1 MPIYAKKFILW
12 RNFVQKGLE
21 FRGILVYIT
30 PSKQEERSMNYPYM
44 PKSTALW
51 LIENTSLTFEQIAD
65 FCGLHELE
73 VKSIA
78 DAETTKV
85 QGLNPILNGQLTRED
100 IERCESDP
108 SARLQLRQEIID
120 AQQAQNKRG
129 VGYTPKLH
137 RQNRLGG
144 ILWILK
150 NYPELSD
157 GQVARLMRSTN
168 PTVASVRNK
177 THKSYSIIQIQS
189 PIVLGLV
196 SESALHDAVA
206 KARKQS
212 NK

>member
-1 MPIYAKKFILW
+1 
-12 RNFVQKGLE
+12 
-21 FRGILVYIT
+21 
-30 PSKQEERSMNYPYM
+30 MNYPYM

-51 LIENTSLTFEQIAD
+51 LIENTALTFEQIAE

-73 VKSIA
+73 VKNIA
-78 DAETTKV
+78 DAETYKI
-85 QGLNPILNGQLTRED
+85 QPLNPILSGQLTRED
-100 IERCESDP
+100 IENCEADT
-108 SARLQLRQEIID
+108 SARLTLRREIVD
-120 AQQAQNKRG
+120 AQQKQNKRG

-168 PTVASVRNK
+168 PTVASVRNE
-177 THKSYSIIQIQS
+177 THASYSVIQIQS

-196 SESALHDAVA
+196 SESAIHDAVA
-206 KARKQS
+206 KAQKAAAAPKKKS
-212 NK
+212 KKK

>member
-1 MPIYAKKFILW
+1 
-12 RNFVQKGLE
+12 
-21 FRGILVYIT
+21 
-30 PSKQEERSMNYPYM
+30 MNYPYM

-51 LIENTSLTFEQIAD
+51 LIENTALSFQQIAD

-73 VKSIA
+73 IKNIA
-78 DAETTKV
+78 DSEVNKI
-85 QGLNPILNGQLTRED
+85 QGLDPVLNGQITRED
-100 IERCESDP
+100 IKQCEENESL
-108 SARLQLRQEIID
+108 RLTLRESIVN
-120 AQQAQNKRG
+120 AQKAQNKKG

-177 THKSYSIIQIQS
+177 THKTYFAIQIQN
-189 PIVLGLV
+189 PIILGLI
-196 SESALHDAVA
+196 SESALQESVN
-206 KARKQS
+206 KA
-212 NK
+212 NKVKK

>member
-1 MPIYAKKFILW
+1 
-12 RNFVQKGLE
+12 
-21 FRGILVYIT
+21 
-30 PSKQEERSMNYPYM
+30 MNYPYM

-51 LIENTSLTFEQIAD
+51 LIENTALTFEQIAE

-73 VKSIA
+73 VQNIA
-78 DAETTKV
+78 DAETYKI
-85 QGLNPILNGQLTRED
+85 QPLNPILSGQLTRED
-100 IERCESDP
+100 IEKCEADSD
-108 SARLQLRQEIID
+108 ARLTLRKEIVD
-120 AQQAQNKRG
+120 AQQKQNKRG

-144 ILWILK
+144 ILWIIK

-177 THKSYSIIQIQS
+177 THNSYSLIQIQS

-196 SESALHDAVA
+196 SESAIHDAVA
-206 KARKQS
+206 KAQKAAS
-212 NK
+212 KPAKKKKK

>member
-1 MPIYAKKFILW
+1 
-12 RNFVQKGLE
+12 
-21 FRGILVYIT
+21 
-30 PSKQEERSMNYPYM
+30 MNYPYM

-51 LIENTSLTFEQIAD
+51 LIENTALTFEQIAD

-73 VKSIA
+73 VKNIA
-78 DAETTKV
+78 DAETYKI
-85 QGLNPILNGQLTRED
+85 QGLNPILNGQVTRED
-100 IERCESDP
+100 IEKCEANP
-108 SARLQLRQEIID
+108 EERLTLRQEIVE
-120 AQQAQNKRG
+120 AQNAQNKKG

-168 PTVASVRNK
+168 PTVSSIRNK

-189 PIVLGLV
+189 PVVLGLV
-196 SESALHDAVA
+196 SESAIRDAVT
-206 KARKQS
+206 KAQKK

>member
-1 MPIYAKKFILW
+1 
-12 RNFVQKGLE
+12 
-21 FRGILVYIT
+21 
-30 PSKQEERSMNYPYM
+30 MNYPYM

-51 LIENTSLTFEQIAD
+51 LIENTSLSFEQIAD

-73 VKSIA
+73 VKNIA
-78 DAETTKV
+78 DSETYKI

-100 IERCESDP
+100 IEKCEADP
-108 SARLQLRQEIID
+108 ALRLVLRSEVVEKQK
-120 AQQAQNKRG
+120 AQNKKG

-144 ILWILK
+144 VLWILK

-177 THKSYSIIQIQS
+177 THKSYSTIQIQS
-189 PIVLGLV
+189 PVVLGLV
-196 SESALHDAVA
+196 SESALAEAVA
-206 KARKQS
+206 KAK
-212 NK
+212 K

>member
-1 MPIYAKKFILW
+1 
-12 RNFVQKGLE
+12 
-21 FRGILVYIT
+21 
-30 PSKQEERSMNYPYM
+30 MNYPYM

-51 LIENTSLTFEQIAD
+51 LIENTALTFEQIAE
-65 FCGLHELE
+65 FCGMHELE
-73 VKSIA
+73 IKNIA
-78 DAETTKV
+78 DAETYKI
-85 QGLNPILNGQLTRED
+85 QPLNPILSGQLTRED
-100 IERCESDP
+100 IATAEADP
-108 SARLQLRQEIID
+108 SARLTLRAEIVE

-177 THKSYSIIQIQS
+177 THASYSLIQIQS

-206 KARKQS
+206 KAQKQGN
-212 NK
+212 NKKK